1 MEEPMARSAR
11 DTIVQLGVT
20 KGDLRWVEEHRLQ
33 VRLWFSGLPACDRE
47 ELLDL
52 MRKYPLLTYQALR
65 SVVET
70 QKPR

>member
-11 DTIVQLGVT
+11 DTIVRLGAT
-20 KGDLRWVEEHRLQ
+20 KGDLQWVEEHRLK
-33 VRLWFSGLPACDRE
+33 VRLWFSGLPAYDQE
-47 ELLDL
+47 ELFGL
-52 MRKYPLLTYQALR
+52 MRKHPLLTYQALR